1 MTTEQQPQQ
10 PPAPTPNGNGTDPK
24 PSTALATVPHG
35 ADLVSPFSGAG
46 AFEAAQRM
54 AKALASS
61 SLVPQAYRGDIANC
75 LIAMEL
81 ASRIGVSVLAAMQ
94 NLHIIQGKP
103 SWSSQFL
110 IATVN
115 ASGRFTPL
123 RFEKAGEPGK
133 DSWAMRAVATDKAT
147 GERCEGPWI
156 TWAMATKEG
165 WAKKNGSKWQTMPE
179 LMFCYRASAF
189 WTRIFCPEL
198 SIGFRTAEEV
208 EDMTG
213 TVAVETVP
221 LPEQLSPAGAQS
233 LEAVLGLQR
242 NAADNVIDAEVEEV
256 EPTAAEPAQGEL
268 IDTKPAKGKR

>member
-1 MTTEQQPQQ
+1 MPNDSAIQ
-10 PPAPTPNGNGTDPK
+10 PAPANGQPEPVQTQA
-24 PSTALATVPHG
+24 ALATVPHG
-35 ADLVSPFSGAG
+35 ADLVSPFSGSG

-123 RFEKAGEPGK
+123 RFEKAGTPGK
-133 DSWAMRAVATDKAT
+133 EDWAMRAVATDRST
-147 GERCEGPWI
+147 NERCEGPWI
-156 TWAMATKEG
+156 TWEMAGKEG
-165 WAKKNGSKWQTMPE
+165 WRNKNGSKWQTMPE
-179 LMFCYRASAF
+179 LMFCYRAAAF
-189 WTRIFCPEL
+189 WSRIFCPEI
-198 SIGFRTAEEV
+198 SIGFRTAEEM
-208 EDMTG
+208 EDVHG
-213 TVAVETVP
+213 GPASESVA
-221 LPEQLSPAGAQS
+221 LPSQLSPGSAQS

-242 NAADNVIDAEVEEV
+242 NAAAVEVEAEA
-256 EPTAAEPAQGEL
+256 TAEPIEAKAEPVQAEL
-268 IDTKPAKGKR
+268 IDTKPKAKR